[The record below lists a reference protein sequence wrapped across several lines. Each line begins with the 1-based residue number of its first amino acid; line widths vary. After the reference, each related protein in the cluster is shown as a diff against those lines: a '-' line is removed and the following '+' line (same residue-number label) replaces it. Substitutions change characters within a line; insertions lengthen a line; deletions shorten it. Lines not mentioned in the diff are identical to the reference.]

1 MSESTLREML
11 EEALKSCGTGTP
23 RTGDR
28 QVVHRL
34 VTEALRSM
42 PDGRRIDGYAVK
54 IEEDEEGSV
63 YFVRDSGPIPEW
75 GVPAVLFLEHREGKS
90 DE

>member
-1 MSESTLREML
+1 MAERTKDELAD
-11 EEALKSCGTGTP
+11 ALLAVTEPNYVLGI
-23 RTGDR
+23 GDR
-28 QVVHRL
+28 LRVR
-34 VTEALRSM
+34 EAAARLRSM
-42 PDGRRIDGYAVK
+42 PEGKRIEGYAVK

-90 DE
+90 DG